1 MSKTMYKNDVI
12 ELIKNAKANNEE
24 LLFTSVERN
33 TREAATQYFR
43 CPEKYVKD
51 TGVYYGEDFE
61 FDGFEI
67 FEDDLIYTRSYDKEG
82 LN

>member
-1 MSKTMYKNDVI
+1 MGKTMYKNDVI
-12 ELIKNAKANNEE
+12 ELINYAKANNEE

-51 TGVYYGEDFE
+51 VGVYYGEDFE

-67 FEDDLIYTRSYDKEG
+67 FEDDLIYTRTYDKEEI
-82 LN
+82 N